1 MDNFGH
7 LDILAVNFTIDFLL
21 FICQENIEPAVLLYQ
36 HLLHQNLQSIL
47 DLALELDAVV
57 IDIADHERCNVVDV
71 GLDLQNILDHEQ
83 GLQHIDSKN
92 VRFPVLRI
100 DLCVVVSTDNNS
112 PMAVIQEILQCIIE
126 QMERHN
132 DAHLFIFQFGCG
144 LLEECQH
151 RTFTFRQMF
160 TGSTVCTDRSQN
172 ARQEIKLIGNK
183 RIDF

>member
-1 MDNFGH
+1 M
-7 LDILAVNFTIDFLL
+7 
-21 FICQENIEPAVLLYQ
+21 
-36 HLLHQNLQSIL
+36 
-47 DLALELDAVV
+47 
-57 IDIADHERCNVVDV
+57 
-71 GLDLQNILDHEQ
+71 
-83 GLQHIDSKN
+83 
-92 VRFPVLRI
+92 LRI

-144 LLEECQH
+144 LFEECQH
-151 RTFTFRQMF
+151 RTFTFRQML

-183 RIDF
+183 RIDL